1 MALEAELAKDRIEAL
16 APLAVVSGGVVE
28 HDGYVVTDID
38 CLDDGGCGWLI
49 MRRSSVVVLAGV
61 RGGRRMGGR
70 VSHGG
75 GSIGKGIGEG
85 RIVGH

>member
-1 MALEAELAKDRIEAL
+1 
-16 APLAVVSGGVVE
+16 
-28 HDGYVVTDID
+28 
-38 CLDDGGCGWLI
+38 
-49 MRRSSVVVLAGV
+49 
-61 RGGRRMGGR
+61 MGGR